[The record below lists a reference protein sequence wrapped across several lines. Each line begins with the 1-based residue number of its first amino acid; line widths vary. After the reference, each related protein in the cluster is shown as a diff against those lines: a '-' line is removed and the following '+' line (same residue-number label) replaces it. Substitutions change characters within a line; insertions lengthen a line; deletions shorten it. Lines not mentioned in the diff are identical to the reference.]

1 MAEDIDPIRFP
12 IAWDFSDA
20 MNDVLPQVRRSLKDV
35 SKVVDNAGQFNIN
48 FKVTGGMK
56 SVAAVLQ
63 DLKKGQADTSDLKG
77 ALKAVTEQF
86 GKLAAAGK
94 LFQPKFGGVT
104 AEAKRYVSALEVLNA
119 GLRGAGSAVSVI
131 TKSWQKDQDKAIE
144 ATYRRIA
151 AEKEAQAI
159 MKLEENTIENVAAK
173 LDVQRKRIPTITV
186 DSPEMGRAIAEVQ
199 RLESI
204 YAKMKSDIA
213 AAEAEMR
220 AFNEPINDGANIIA
234 TLENRM
240 QLFINAMK
248 HLPVDSEMF
257 SVLGDMLVKVS
268 HDTDVA
274 NAAMQKYT
282 YSTKETAVAAEQFR
296 IRFSEAMADTSTSEE
311 ALSKKVA
318 VLNEQLK
325 KLGTGDPRK
334 SQIGQTL
341 KETQRELEKVRKENE
356 LLAKSESKEFQAF
369 LAAGRA
375 KIKTLSQTE
384 GSLSSVTAKL
394 AVWNARMEKA
404 DVGTT
409 KWSRAAKEVNR
420 LSEKLATLNAS
431 IKMFST
437 SSTSIDGIAN
447 RISDLNRVWN
457 SLSKEQKF
465 QGGTL
470 TADAS
475 RIVNEYRKL
484 TLEQINSAQSLDQM
498 IQKEKE
504 AAVEA
509 QKLAEAQKRVS
520 AALSSAPDTIEG
532 MREKI
537 TILTQEIERT
547 EVGTSKWKNLNREL
561 TLANQNLQRMSGNV
575 GKFSEEAVNINKV
588 NAALSVHNNVL
599 TRAASKVAAYT
610 SIYTVINFLK
620 RLKDITAEFELQK
633 VALGAIIQDSA
644 QAETLFT
651 QIKYAAVKSPF
662 QVKDLVSYTKQ
673 LSAYRIETEKL
684 YDTTMQLADI
694 SAGLGVDM
702 SRLILAYGQV
712 KAASVL
718 RGQELRQF
726 TEAGI
731 PLVQLLA
738 DKVSELNGEFVT
750 TGDVFDM
757 ISKREIPFKM
767 VADIFN
773 DMTEAGG
780 RFFNMQEKQAK
791 TLKGRL
797 SNLVDSYE
805 IALSEMG
812 NTSAI
817 SSFMN
822 TAISALSALAE
833 NWRKVSKV
841 LGVLLVSFAALKL
854 AILKHKMATMALN
867 AAEIQRVLITER
879 LTAAQIEETVSV
891 YANATAQDALRVKL
905 LKVQAIRMKE
915 LATNNL
921 LMKSWLKLKRIVVA
935 NPWLAAAAAIGAVV
949 GILMN
954 LIKKS
959 RSLEDEI
966 ANLDKATE
974 SLSNSLSNLKTL
986 NEELGQYI
994 KLQKEIASLDENSND
1009 VSVIKK
1015 RTAALAQLRDIE
1027 KDLAEAIPSA
1037 INGIDPLT
1045 GMFSLDPEKAKKD
1058 AEEFA
1063 SKAKE
1068 IAKKAYDKIEKAT
1081 KRKNVELANL
1091 RSEVAAGGYWT
1102 TGGAYTQPEFVEFTE
1117 AQTQRRVKRIMKM
1130 TEDLRVSASKQNV
1143 YLNILNETNMQN
1155 EQNII
1160 DNWKEMLT
1168 DASKFSAKINQK
1180 TKQAQPIFTATEIEQ
1195 YKTLDEALSDVAKRY
1210 NEATSQAAY
1219 FNEIISKSKSSF
1231 VASDI
1236 LANAKTQFAEFDK
1249 EAKGLY
1255 NVLAVFNSWQ
1265 RKLTDPTV
1273 FSPKMN
1279 KLTNER
1285 MPVFTADE
1293 IEQYSS
1299 LNDALEEVAK
1309 RYKESMEDLEK
1320 YKKIAS
1326 AKGLGPLSPNI
1337 INDAKE
1343 QVAALTL
1350 ATQTFYSVLQAFN
1363 MTSLVDDQG
1372 NEFKNKYE
1380 SELDLIQEIYEQY
1393 VKLREYMKEEDAK
1406 SKIGQIYGSITDIDF
1421 LDADAY
1427 KKKLES
1433 IKSEAIASMSKLKA
1447 KDRQTMQ
1454 EFVDNLSKTIQD
1466 IEYDNAIKALEDK
1479 IKKVSDAVAKSREA
1493 RDFFKNIFDKT
1504 QNYSLAKS
1512 LTDSVFGATDIKAA
1526 LMDEVETAF
1535 EGLDWKK
1542 AYDASTGTF
1551 KWSILDNLLELVP
1564 EKNRELAEEVINGL
1578 RNAEKEKIDVWV
1590 DELEKEKSILDKR
1603 VELHRQTA
1611 ERLQEIELSENRS
1624 PSDKAALKLEY
1635 EKRLQKQEADL
1646 AYQAFKESPV
1656 YIKLFD
1662 NLDMAATDTLQ
1673 HMKNSLLEL
1682 KGAWGSLASS
1692 PTEMKELQ
1700 SKLNELDAQ
1709 LASRNPF
1716 KALTSSLK
1724 EYFSMIKS
1732 GRTRS
1737 SDAQKAVDLAILQSD
1752 IEADYIKLID
1762 EEAVSRRELERLQN
1776 INAPESEI
1784 AAAKVILDTRTAQ
1797 VQQQKVIVETGK
1809 EAVNQAQEN
1818 SDEWENFNKTLTDS
1832 ISRINEYAANVTE
1845 INNAIFDM
1853 ISLYSRGDAIQKQY
1867 YQELNEGINNSIQGI
1882 TDLGTGITEIVATD
1896 GFSLSGWAKTIKGV
1910 AGLAK
1915 GIQGLFRAGTNKD
1928 FNKMVDEQQ
1937 KRIENLEY
1945 TFNKLKNAE
1954 QKVFGTE
1961 FIRNYNEELGILRAK
1976 QTAYLRMAEAERN
1989 KGKAA
1994 DKAKIKEY
2002 ENAARDAAD
2011 NISDMYGQI
2020 SQRMFGTDVASAA
2033 RDFATAWIDAKKSFS
2048 NTTEAMQ
2055 GKFEDLIKNMVIESM
2070 AAKLVE
2076 TILAPLF
2083 NQMDKLG
2090 ADTSAGDVIKTITDF
2105 MATNPISKIN
2115 GAMEVL
2121 LASLQAQGIDITK
2134 TAGKL
2139 SGTAKEV
2146 SNASEESI
2154 QGLAAGINTQNFYMS
2169 GIYSTVNRIYAMMEA
2184 NAIGVV
2190 SGNVTSTDNKLYETY
2205 FACLPRIESNTADMV
2220 AECKNMTNQCSK
2232 LVTEMQKVVKP
2243 KNGGYRMNV
2252 SLD

>member
-35 SKVVDNAGQFNIN
+35 SKMVDNAGQFNIN

-119 GLRGAGSAVSVI
+119 GLRGAGSAVSVV
-131 TKSWQKDQDKAIE
+131 TKAWQKDQDKAIE

-186 DSPEMGRAIAEVQ
+186 DSPEMERAIAEVQ
-199 RLESI
+199 RLESL

-240 QLFINAMK
+240 HLFINAMK

-268 HDTDVA
+268 HDTDAA

-318 VLNEQLK
+318 VLNEQMK

-341 KETQRELEKVRKENE
+341 KDTQRELEKVRKENE

-384 GSLSSVTAKL
+384 SSLSSVTAKL

-404 DVGTT
+404 DVGTN

-457 SLSKEQKF
+457 SLGKEQKF

-484 TLEQINSAQSLDQM
+484 TLEQINSAQSLDQI

-520 AALSSAPDTIEG
+520 AALSSAPATIEG

-561 TLANQNLQRMSGNV
+561 TLANQNLQRMAGNV

-599 TRAASKVAAYT
+599 TRAASKIAAYT
-610 SIYTVINFLK
+610 SVYTVINFLK

-684 YDTTMQLADI
+684 YDTTMLLADV

-738 DKVSELNGEFVT
+738 DKVSELNGEFIT

-767 VADIFN
+767 IADIFD
-773 DMTEAGG
+773 DMTAAGG

-797 SNLVDSYE
+797 SNLVDTYE

-812 NTSAI
+812 NMSSI

-841 LGVLLVSFAALKL
+841 LGVLLASFVALKL
-854 AILKHKMATMALN
+854 AVIKLKIQTMALN
-867 AAEIQRVLITER
+867 ATEIQRVLTTER
-879 LTAAQIEETVSV
+879 LTTAQIKETI
-891 YANATAQDALRVKL
+891 TQDALRVRL

-935 NPWLAAAAAIGAVV
+935 NPWLAVAAAIGAVV
-949 GILMN
+949 GIIMN
-954 LIKKS
+954 LINKS

-974 SLSNSLSNLKTL
+974 SLSNSLSNLKIL
-986 NEELGQYI
+986 NEELGQYV
-994 KLQKEIASLDENSND
+994 KLQKELSLLNEDSKDIA
-1009 VSVIKK
+1009 VIKK
-1015 RTAALAQLRDIE
+1015 RTAAIAQLRDIE
-1027 KDLAEAIPSA
+1027 KDLSKAIPSA
-1037 INGIDPLT
+1037 VSGIDPLT
-1045 GMFSLDPEKAKKD
+1045 GMFSFDPEKAKKD

-1068 IAKKAYDKIEKAT
+1068 IAKKAYDKIEKSMS
-1081 KRKNVELANL
+1081 KQKANL
-1091 RSEVAAGGYWT
+1091 ALYQKLIAEGGYT
-1102 TGGAYTQPEFVEFTE
+1102 TNAGHFMLYDASRIEKIVKKTLKINDQLKDAT
-1117 AQTQRRVKRIMKM
+1117 AKQT
-1130 TEDLRVSASKQNV
+1130 V

-1168 DASKFSAKINQK
+1168 DASKFSVKINQK

-1236 LANAKTQFAEFDK
+1236 LADAKTQFAEFSK

-1273 FSPKMN
+1273 FSPTMN

-1320 YKKIAS
+1320 YKNIAS
-1326 AKGLGPLSPNI
+1326 AQGLGPLSPNI

-1343 QVAALTL
+1343 QVDDLTL
-1350 ATQTFYSVLQAFN
+1350 KTQTLYSVLQAFN
-1363 MTSLVDDQG
+1363 MTSLLDGKGGDAPA
-1372 NEFKNKYE
+1372 FKNKYE

-1393 VKLREYMKEEDAK
+1393 AKLREYMKEEDAK

-1447 KDRQTMQ
+1447 EDRQTMQ

-1551 KWSILDNLLELVP
+1551 KWSILDNLLEIVP

-1611 ERLQEIELSENRS
+1611 ERIQEIELSETRS

-1635 EKRLQKQEADL
+1635 EKRMQSQEADL

-1662 NLDMAATDTLQ
+1662 NLDMAATGTLQ
-1673 HMKNSLLEL
+1673 HMKDSLLEL
-1682 KGAWGSLASS
+1682 RGAWGSLASS

-1737 SDAQKAVDLAILQSD
+1737 SDAQKAVDLAVLQSE

-1762 EEAVSRRELERLQN
+1762 EEAASRRELERLQN

-1797 VQQQKVIVETGK
+1797 VRQQKVIVETGK

-1832 ISRINEYAANVTE
+1832 ISRINEYAANVME

-1882 TDLGTGITEIVATD
+1882 TDLGAGITEIMATD

-1945 TFNKLKNAE
+1945 TFNKLKNVE

-1976 QTAYLRMAEAERN
+1976 QTAYLRMAEAERD

-2020 SQRMFGTDVASAA
+2020 SQRMFGTDVTSAA

-2076 TILAPLF
+2076 TILSPLF
-2083 NQMDKLG
+2083 KQMDELG
-2090 ADTSAGDVIKTITDF
+2090 ADASAGDVVKTITDF

-2115 GAMEVL
+2115 DAMEVL
-2121 LASLQAQGIDITK
+2121 LAALQAQGIDITK

-2190 SGNVTSTDNKLYETY
+2190 SGNVTSTDNQLYETY